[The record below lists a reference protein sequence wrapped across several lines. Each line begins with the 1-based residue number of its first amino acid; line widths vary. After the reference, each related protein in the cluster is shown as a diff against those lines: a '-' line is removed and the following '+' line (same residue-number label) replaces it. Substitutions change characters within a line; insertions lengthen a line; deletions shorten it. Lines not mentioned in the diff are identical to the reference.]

1 MLDFYKISPLV
12 YNHVIVNKLKGF
24 LALLLAGATLG
35 SFSIW
40 IRFLNTDL
48 GPFQQI
54 VLRNII
60 AVIFSVLLI
69 LGFRRKIDFKQTPKK
84 YLFAYMFAFPLS
96 IVFFTLSVIMGKI
109 ITAIFGLYLASFMI
123 SLVVGITVFKEKI
136 TFKKVSA
143 LVLVLIALFVYT
155 SPFSLHNFLD
165 RGFLFGVLA
174 GCAEATANSF
184 RKYLGG
190 KLDKLVLIA
199 VQGFG
204 ALILGIVLVAVAGQF
219 AIPAVSVFNW
229 FILFI
234 FGSLLVLMTYLT
246 LVGFSN
252 FDLNLGTVVISS
264 ELFFGPIFAFLVFA
278 ERPTTFQTIG
288 AFLIIAAI
296 IVLNVDFRT
305 IKRTLKISV

>member
-1 MLDFYKISPLV
+1 M
-12 YNHVIVNKLKGF
+12 NKLKGF
-24 LALLLAGATLG
+24 LALLLAGAMLG

-48 GPFQQI
+48 GAFQQI

-60 AVIFSVLLI
+60 AVLLSVLLI

-84 YLFAYMFAFPLS
+84 YLFAYTFAFPLS

-123 SLVVGITVFKEKI
+123 SLVVGITVFKEKV
-136 TFKKVSA
+136 TFKKVFA
-143 LVLVLIALFVYT
+143 LALVLIALFVYT
-155 SPFSLHNFLD
+155 SPFSLNNFLD
-165 RGFLFGVLA
+165 RGFLFGLLA
-174 GCAEATANSF
+174 GCAEAIANSF

-190 KLDKLVLIA
+190 KLDKLVLVAI
-199 VQGFG
+199 QGVG
-204 ALILGIVLVAVAGQF
+204 ALILGVVLVVAVGQF
-219 AIPAVSVFNW
+219 SLPAVSTFNW
-229 FILFI
+229 SILFI

-264 ELFFGPIFAFLVFA
+264 ELFFGPFFAFLVFA
-278 ERPTTFQTIG
+278 EKPTTFQTIG

-296 IVLNVDFRT
+296 VILNVNLDALR
-305 IKRTLKISV
+305 RTLRFT

>member
-1 MLDFYKISPLV
+1 M
-12 YNHVIVNKLKGF
+12 VNKLKGF
-24 LALLLAGATLG
+24 LALLAAGATLG

-60 AVIFSVLLI
+60 AVLLSILLI

-84 YLFAYMFAFPLS
+84 YLLAYTFAFPLS
-96 IVFFTLSVIMGKI
+96 IVFFTLSVVMGKI

-123 SLVVGITVFKEKI
+123 SLVVGITIFKEKV
-136 TFKKVSA
+136 TLKKVFA
-143 LVLVLIALFVYT
+143 LVLVLVALFVYT
-155 SPFSLHNFLD
+155 SPFSPYNFLD

-174 GCAEATANSF
+174 GCAEAVANSF

-190 KLDKLVLIA
+190 KLDKLVLVA
-199 VQGFG
+199 VQGVG
-204 ALILGIVLVAVAGQF
+204 ALVLGIVLVVAVGQF
-219 AIPAVSVFNW
+219 SLPAVSAFNW

-246 LVGFSN
+246 LLGFSN

-264 ELFFGPIFAFLVFA
+264 ELFFGPFFAFLVFA
-278 ERPTTFQTIG
+278 EKPTTFQTIG
-288 AFLIIAAI
+288 ALLIIAAI
-296 IVLNVDFRT
+296 VILNVNLDVL
-305 IKRTLKISV
+305 KRTLRFT

>member
-1 MLDFYKISPLV
+1 M
-12 YNHVIVNKLKGF
+12 NKFRGF
-24 LALLLAGATLG
+24 FALLLAGATLG

-54 VLRNII
+54 VIRNII
-60 AVIFSVLLI
+60 AVLLSALLI

-84 YLFAYMFAFPLS
+84 YLLAYTFAFPLS
-96 IVFFTLSVIMGKI
+96 IVFFTLSVVMGKI

-123 SLVVGITVFKEKI
+123 SLVVGITVFKEKV
-136 TFKKVSA
+136 TSKKIFALA
-143 LVLVLIALFVYT
+143 LVLVALFVYT
-155 SPFSLHNFLD
+155 SPFSLKNFLD
-165 RGFLFGVLA
+165 AGFLFGVLA

-190 KLDKLVLIA
+190 KLDKLVLVA
-199 VQGFG
+199 VQGLG
-204 ALILGIVLVAVAGQF
+204 ALILGIVLVVAAGQLSL
-219 AIPAVSVFNW
+219 PAVSTFNW

-264 ELFFGPIFAFLVFA
+264 ELFFGPLFAFAVFA
-278 ERPTTFQTIG
+278 EAPTFLQTIG
-288 AFLIIAAI
+288 ALLIMGAI
-296 IVLNVDFRT
+296 VVLNVDFKYFKKKLNYL
-305 IKRTLKISV
+305 IGF